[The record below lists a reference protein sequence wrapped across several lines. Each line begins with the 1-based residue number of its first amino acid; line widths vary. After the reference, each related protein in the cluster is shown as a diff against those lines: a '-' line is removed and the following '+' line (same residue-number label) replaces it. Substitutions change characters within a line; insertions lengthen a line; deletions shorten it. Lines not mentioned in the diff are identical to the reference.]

1 MTMSL
6 KDALDTRMQTH
17 WPHRVDIKRYKK
29 SEEMRQWCEKNCKHD
44 FTILLLD
51 SDLHIERF
59 KSSKDMLLFT
69 ITWS

>member
-17 WPHRVDIKRYKK
+17 WPHRVDIKRDNK
-29 SEEMRQWCEKNCKHD
+29 SEEMRQWCEKNCKQD
-44 FTILLLD
+44 FTILLLGP
-51 SDLHIERF
+51 DLHIARF